1 MKFTRLIYPVVA
13 LLGCFLL
20 NPTVETIDRTDSD
33 ILMPALN
40 INLIKDAEAR
50 GGRGRGGARARP
62 ARTPNRSVNR
72 RSNNVNVNR
81 NVNVNVDHRHY
92 GGRGAAF
99 VAGAAVA
106 TLAIGTWVNTLP
118 AGCTTVVTAG
128 VTYRNCGGTYY
139 QRSYQ
144 GADVVYVVVEAP

>member
-1 MKFTRLIYPVVA
+1 MKLTRLTYPAVA

-20 NPTVETIDRTDSD
+20 NPTIETIDRTNSD

-40 INLIKDAEAR
+40 INLIKDAEA
-50 GGRGRGGARARP
+50 GRVGRRGGARAQP

-72 RSNNVNVNR
+72 RSR
-81 NVNVNVDHRHY
+81 NVNVNVDVDHRR
-92 GGRGAAF
+92 GRGAAF

-106 TLAIGTWVNTLP
+106 TLVIGTRVRTLP

-128 VTYRNCGGTYY
+128 VTYHHCGGTYY
-139 QRSYQ
+139 QRYYQ